1 MSVFAVIDTNV
12 VVAALRTKHDD
23 AATALVLNAIVEKQV
38 VPLFSPEIID
48 EYRDVLGRP
57 KFGFDPVKV
66 EKVINLF
73 TSVGE
78 CVEPLGSGAV
88 MPDEDDRVF
97 YEVTLSK
104 EGAKLVTG
112 NAKHFPKSE
121 RVVTPS
127 EFLEILDSAGTD
139 PAKRP

>member
-12 VVAALRTKHDD
+12 IVAALRTKHED
-23 AATALVLNAIVEKQV
+23 AATALVLNAIVEKRV
-38 VPLFSPEIID
+38 VPLYAPEMID

-66 EKVINLF
+66 EKVIRLF

-78 CVEPLGSGAV
+78 RIEPTGSDAV
-88 MPDEDDRVF
+88 MPDEDDRIF

-104 EGAKLVTG
+104 NGAKLVTG
-112 NAKHFPKSE
+112 NVRHFPRSE
-121 RVVTPS
+121 RVVTPA
-127 EFLEILDSAGTD
+127 EFLEILNR
-139 PAKRP
+139 K

>member
-12 VVAALRTKHDD
+12 IVAALRTKHEDS
-23 AATALVLNAIVEKQV
+23 ATALVLDAIVEKRV
-38 VPLFSPEIID
+38 VPLYAPEIID

-66 EKVINLF
+66 EKVIRLF

-78 CVEPLGSGAV
+78 RIEPTDSEAV
-88 MPDEDDRVF
+88 MPDEDDRIF

-104 EGAKLVTG
+104 EDAKLVTG
-112 NAKHFPKSE
+112 NARHFPKSE
-121 RVVTPS
+121 RVVTPA
-127 EFLEILDSAGTD
+127 EFLEILN
-139 PAKRP
+139 RNRR